1 MERVHRFD
9 RRQERCDRI
18 APTLLA
24 SGVGAERACAWPLGR
39 LLPTPRGRT
48 EPTRMERDDE
58 EWGQLATKI
67 PKELQQRAQTALRE
81 NRRVDTG
88 LRDAGASGEA
98 RPRRAARSR
107 ARVEPAASDARDAGT
122 EKQGCY
128 QGLPGLQAPQTSH
141 RLRTAG
147 GFCRLLVPRLP
158 GELFPPMACRK
169 PRSLQA
175 ATRLLSRA
183 PRTPPRLQLR
193 VPTPPTRGHAGAEAE
208 GEARA
213 FTVERR
219 GGSPRRR
226 RQCPRFS
233 V

>member
-1 MERVHRFD
+1 MRSRRPREGVPEYRPSRV
-9 RRQERCDRI
+9 
-18 APTLLA
+18 
-24 SGVGAERACAWPLGR
+24 AWLYG
-39 LLPTPRGRT
+39 
-48 EPTRMERDDE
+48 
-58 EWGQLATKI
+58 
-67 PKELQQRAQTALRE
+67 ALRASRFGRSGRIVVKRLSCPR
-81 NRRVDTG
+81 NR
-88 LRDAGASGEA
+88 
-98 RPRRAARSR
+98 ARSR

>member
-48 EPTRMERDDE
+48 EPTRVERDDE

-98 RPRRAARSR
+98 RLRRAARSR

-122 EKQGCY
+122 EKQGC
-128 QGLPGLQAPQTSH
+128 ATKV
-141 RLRTAG
+141 
-147 GFCRLLVPRLP
+147 CR
-158 GELFPPMACRK
+158 ACKRRK
-169 PRSLQA
+169 PLTAFGRRAASLDSWCRACWASYFRRWRA
-175 ATRLLSRA
+175 ANRDHCKRQRA
-183 PRTPPRLQLR
+183 YYREHLEHLR
-193 VPTPPTRGHAGAEAE
+193 AYNCEYQ
-208 GEARA
+208 
-213 FTVERR
+213 
-219 GGSPRRR
+219 RRR
-226 RQCPRFS
+226 RAVMRARKRKVKRGRSP
-233 V
+233 